1 MECEVAETVKIME
14 ENVMNKKRAVL
25 FFLVGMLTGTI
36 ITFILFPTVILP
48 HISYKNGYDNGYNA
62 GYMDGMKKAAE
73 YYSEEE

>member
-1 MECEVAETVKIME
+1 MECGVTETVKIME

-36 ITFILFPTVILP
+36 IMSILFPTVILP

-62 GYMDGMKKAAE
+62 GYMDGMKKAAD

>member
-1 MECEVAETVKIME
+1 MECEVTETAKIME
-14 ENVMNKKRAVL
+14 ENVMNKKRTVL

-36 ITFILFPTVILP
+36 IMSILFPTVILP

-73 YYSEEE
+73 YYSDEE